1 MKRLLSAGL
10 LAGLI
15 VNLVDVPN
23 SAIVVS
29 PRWIA
34 FLAAHDIALN
44 VPLVSAFYTTL
55 HFLYGIGIAWAYVIA
70 KDRWGGGTKT
80 ALASTSFL
88 LLLHR
93 AFGLGMVVMGTMPL
107 SIYLM
112 FSASMILG
120 SLLGGVAAAKLIDG

>member
-93 AFGLGMVVMGTMPL
+93 AFDRRRDAFDVLHAPGNPPDRVDRRGGGGLN
-107 SIYLM
+107 
-112 FSASMILG
+112 SADLT
-120 SLLGGVAAAKLIDG
+120 